1 MKQIGHKTKLKK
13 KKKKKGSKTRTL
25 RGSKEI
31 KSSYE
36 KNKTNTHHTPI
47 TYILKK
53 EKERKENVCFGVPL
67 CLTHTHCNLFIFMII
82 SHYI

>member
-53 EKERKENVCFGVPL
+53 KKKERKMFALVCL
-67 CLTHTHCNLFIFMII
+67 CVSHTHCNLY
-82 SHYI
+82 S